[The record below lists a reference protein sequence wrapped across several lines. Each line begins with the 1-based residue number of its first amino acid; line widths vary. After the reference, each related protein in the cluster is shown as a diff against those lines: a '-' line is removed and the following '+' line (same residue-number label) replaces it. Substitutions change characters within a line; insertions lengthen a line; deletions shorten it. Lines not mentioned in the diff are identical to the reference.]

1 MKVNDTSGSILI
13 PKKNSQPEALV
24 STGGAGGAGGA
35 DGPGGLGGPGGAGR
49 RDSSTLVMD
58 KIKEAIHAEP
68 EVRSELVEK
77 YKALIKS
84 GEYRIEPE
92 ELASRMIEDSISES
106 ILKSKT

>member
-1 MKVNDTSGSILI
+1 MKVNETVGNVII
-13 PKKNSQPEALV
+13 PKKTPQPEALV
-24 STGGAGGAGGA
+24 GGASGA
-35 DGPGGLGGPGGAGR
+35 GGPGGTGGPIK
-49 RDSSTLVMD
+49 SSTFVMN
-58 KIKEAIHAEP
+58 KIKEAIRSEP
-68 EVRSELVEK
+68 EIRTELVEK